1 MSRFISFDASLNFC
15 SSSLFPIVWHHART
29 HACASTQRAEEGG
42 RRKEEEEE
50 EEEEMVVVERGEG
63 RSKEQGARSQEQ
75 GGLQRHAVASACFRS
90 GLDPTELVTNVV
102 AQACSSELLH
112 AHEHT
117 HTHTHSLSLSRSV
130 SFARAHSLSDSARA
144 LSF

>member
-50 EEEEMVVVERGEG
+50 EEEMVIL
-63 RSKEQGARSQEQ
+63 SSAGACRWT
-75 GGLQRHAVASACFRS
+75 ASA
-90 GLDPTELVTNVV
+90 
-102 AQACSSELLH
+102 LLPLH
-112 AHEHT
+112 WCCCP
-117 HTHTHSLSLSRSV
+117 
-130 SFARAHSLSDSARA
+130 
-144 LSF
+144 